1 MESREK
7 EFVFKVLLVG
17 DPGTRIKI
25 LLLKSLGVGKSSIL
39 SNYIKKD
46 FKNDHNATIGVEFG
60 SKIIEL
66 DSETK
71 IKLQIWDTVPF
82 NY

>member
-1 MESREK
+1 MESQEK

-17 DPGTRIKI
+17 DPGIYIKS
-25 LLLKSLGVGKSSIL
+25 LLFRFLGVGKSSIL
-39 SNYIKKD
+39 TSYVKKD
-46 FKNDHNATIGVEFG
+46 FKTDHNATIGVEFG

-66 DSETK
+66 DAET
-71 IKLQIWDTVPF
+71 IVKLQIWDTVLI